1 MEGIPMGEAGTAFLL
16 SQLVF
21 FAPVLVVYLVAII
34 LALVYLGRARGPALL
49 TLAGVGV
56 LVVTLVGAAVAQAWL
71 IESRQTDGLTVADF
85 AGRMRTVGIG
95 GTCFHAAGLGLLVA
109 AIFVG
114 RRAPPSRAEPFAAAE
129 PDRG

>member
-16 SQLVF
+16 SQLVY

-56 LVVTLVGAAVAQAWL
+56 QIVTTV
-71 IESRQTDGLTVADF
+71 GLTVARGVLIESQQAGDLAAGDF
-85 AGRMRTVGIG
+85 ARQMRALGIAG
-95 GTCFHAAGLGLLVA
+95 SCAHAVGLGLLVA

-114 RRAPPSRAEPFAAAE
+114 RRAARGRAEPFAAGG
-129 PDRG
+129 P